1 MITIAPSMLSADFAN
16 LEREIRRVEAAGAD
30 WLHIDVMDGHFV
42 PNLTI
47 GAPVVAALRP
57 VSGLFFDVHLMISDP
72 LRYVPDFA
80 AAGADLI
87 TFHLES
93 DSDPAATIE
102 EIHRLGKRAGLAL
115 KPGTPAEAALPYLGQ
130 ADMLLVMTVE
140 PGFGGQK
147 FIADMMPKLRQ
158 LTQAAQER
166 GLATLFEVDGGI
178 DGATA
183 PIVRENGATVLVSGS
198 YLFRQPEMG
207 EAIRG
212 LRG

>member
-140 PGFGGQK
+140 PGFGGPK
-147 FIADMMPKLRQ
+147 FMADMMPKLRQ
-158 LTQAAQER
+158 LTRAAQER

>member
-147 FIADMMPKLRQ
+147 FMADMMPKLRQ
-158 LTQAAQER
+158 LTRAAQER

>member
-147 FIADMMPKLRQ
+147 FMTDMMPKLRQ
-158 LTQAAQER
+158 LTRAAQER